1 MKKHCKILILLLV
14 IAAVLTTTGPKVAY
28 GKNITYVYEVFPLD
42 RNGINLHL
50 DCVKLENSIPTQNI
64 LLIHGATY
72 SSHEFDIDYLDY
84 SLVRRLA
91 REGYAVWRIDIAGY
105 GQSEPVEDGFMPDTA
120 YAAEDI
126 NAAVEKIVQISGDD
140 TIDVLV

>member
-64 LLIHGATY
+64 LLIH
-72 SSHEFDIDYLDY
+72 H
-84 SLVRRLA
+84 
-91 REGYAVWRIDIAGY
+91 
-105 GQSEPVEDGFMPDTA
+105 
-120 YAAEDI
+120 
-126 NAAVEKIVQISGDD
+126 
-140 TIDVLV
+140 